1 MTPGGV
7 LLVKH
12 REWHEVVEVSR
23 GAPRTLR
30 RFAAHED
37 ATATLEAQN
46 LAAQRGHAAPKHID
60 DPLFAAA
67 YTLATVD
74 AIAPAMNL
82 VAEGESPNRS
92 TLRTAREVRRWRW
105 FAALGIVALGAAPL
119 ALEWGEQRKLATV
132 KAERSAMA
140 SALAETAPQR
150 LMQERL
156 RVMAAGDSTRL
167 PASRVL
173 ATLSDALSDEAWV
186 ARLRMQGDSVFVDG
200 RAQSAARTLDEL
212 ANAPGLG
219 AMTVSAPIRRETT
232 LDGEP
237 VDRFE
242 VTLSRLRA
250 RTAASERQP

>member
-1 MTPGGV
+1 V

-30 RFAAHED
+30 RFAAHESVS
-37 ATATLEAQN
+37 ASAEAQN
-46 LAAQRGHAAPKHID
+46 RAAQRGYGAPKHID

-67 YTLATVD
+67 HALATGD

-82 VAEGESPNRS
+82 VAEGELPNGS
-92 TLRTAREVRRWRW
+92 TPRTARDVRRWRW
-105 FAALGIVALGAAPL
+105 FAALGIVALGATPL

-150 LMQERL
+150 LMQRRL
-156 RVMAAGDSTRL
+156 QVMAADDSTRL

-186 ARLRMQGDSVFVDG
+186 ARLRMRGDSIFVEG

-219 AMTVSAPIRRETT
+219 AMTMSAPVRRETT

-242 VTLSRLRA
+242 FTLSRLRA
-250 RTAASERQP
+250 RTAASARQP